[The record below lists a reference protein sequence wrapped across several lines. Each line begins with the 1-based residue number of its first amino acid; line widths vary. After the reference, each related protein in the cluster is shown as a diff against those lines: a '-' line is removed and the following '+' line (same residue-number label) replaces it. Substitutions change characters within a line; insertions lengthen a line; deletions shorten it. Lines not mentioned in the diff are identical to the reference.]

1 MSSNLSDIG
10 TEFKGIDISELIAAP
25 LIAASE
31 SQSKLAAH
39 TTNFIK
45 KVGTKED
52 GTVNNVQFHYHTK
65 TEENTEVTNVIDVP
79 LLSIVNIPNLAIKKA
94 EVAFTIEV
102 KSQSKDSKSRDIQG
116 DLGGNVGWGPLGVKI
131 GGSIST
137 KSEHTRASDKSAKY
151 DIRIEARDDGM
162 PEGLARVLDI
172 MANNIANPALKSS
185 QSSQPAQPASS
196 ASTVS
201 S

>member
-1 MSSNLSDIG
+1 MSSNLSDIS

-45 KVGTKED
+45 TVGTKED

-65 TEENTEVTNVIDVP
+65 KEDNTEVTNVIDVP

-116 DLGGNVGWGPLGVKI
+116 DLGANVGWGPLGVKI

-137 KSEHTRASDKSAKY
+137 KSEHTRATDKSAKY
-151 DIRIEARDDGM
+151 DVRIEARDDGM

-185 QSSQPAQPASS
+185 QPTQPASS

>member
-1 MSSNLSDIG
+1 MSSNITPLSDIS

-31 SQSKLAAH
+31 SQSKLATH
-39 TTNFIK
+39 TANFIK
-45 KVGTKED
+45 TVGTKED
-52 GTVNNVQFHYHTK
+52 GSVNNVQFSYHTK
-65 TEENTEVTNVIDVP
+65 KEDNTEVTNVIDVP

-102 KSQSKDSKSRDIQG
+102 KSQSKHSTSRDIQG
-116 DLGGNVGWGPLGVKI
+116 EAGGNVGWGPLGVKI

-137 KSEHTRASDKSAKY
+137 KSEYTRATDKSAKY

-162 PEGLARVLDI
+162 PEGLARVLDF
-172 MANNIANPALKSS
+172 MTNNIGNPALK
-185 QSSQPAQPASS
+185 PNQPASS
-196 ASTVS
+196 GSAGS

>member
-1 MSSNLSDIG
+1 MSSNISDIG

-25 LIAASE
+25 LIAAAE
-31 SQSKLAAH
+31 SQSKLATH

-45 KVGTKED
+45 TVGTKED
-52 GTVNNVQFHYHTK
+52 GSVNNVQFAYHTK
-65 TEENTEVTNVIDVP
+65 KEDNTEVTNVIDVP

-102 KSQSKDSKSRDIQG
+102 KSQSKDSRSRDIQG
-116 DLGGNVGWGPLGVKI
+116 EVGGNVGWGPLGVKI

-137 KSEHTRASDKSAKY
+137 KSEHTRATDKSAKY
-151 DIRIEARDDGM
+151 DVRIEARDDGM

-172 MANNIANPALKSS
+172 MANNIANPALKSI
-185 QSSQPAQPASS
+185 QPTQAGQPASS
-196 ASTVS
+196 ASTAS